1 MLFASPTGRT
11 AKASLTW
18 PESTAWTTSSSDESW
33 TSWAL
38 YTEDRTLDKTLYLGH
53 HCREGLLLQYEK
65 TEQEDTLSTY
75 CGFICFLEADLEFSP
90 ITASSKAISG
100 SQFRKTVK
108 KAPIQMMA
116 RDGRH
121 GHLYCAARSHRFG
134 TGSRIWQG

>member
-1 MLFASPTGRT
+1 MPFSTPISTPASGDPVTQARLPTLKTMPTLRPILPGSVARLDSVNENSVCT
-11 AKASLTW
+11 AF
-18 PESTAWTTSSSDESW
+18 
-33 TSWAL
+33 
-38 YTEDRTLDKTLYLGH
+38 
-53 HCREGLLLQYEK
+53 
-65 TEQEDTLSTY
+65 EQTDTLSTY